1 MNLYKAFEWA
11 LAAHT
16 LQERYRFAY
25 TARTDRDT
33 QLSAPDVKETCVRLS
48 EEKSKIY
55 SIAVATEIGA
65 GAAGSSSA
73 ASSVTEPERDCGS
86 KGGGTACQSMHGGV
100 RQNTAEA
107 HGKARQ
113 AQHVAFTL

>member
-25 TARTDRDT
+25 TAGMDRDT

-48 EEKSKIY
+48 EEKSTDIY
-55 SIAVATEIGA
+55 SLLLIATEIGA
-65 GAAGSSSA
+65 AAAGSSGA
-73 ASSVTEPERDCGS
+73 ASRVTEPERDCGS
-86 KGGGTACQSMHGGV
+86 KGGGKLCRCWSWSC
-100 RQNTAEA
+100 R
-107 HGKARQ
+107 
-113 AQHVAFTL
+113 